1 MSYFNNEEERSNSD
15 VNSRLAV
22 ISPLEANF
30 SDIGSTVR
38 GMLLLYLSL
47 GVGLLV
53 GNLDLNAE
61 ESAGSVERTGKRFSR
76 VSGGYINQG
85 RSDVEAGGEFRVESF
100 ISQASIGYRSDSS
113 KEFSVGVGFRR
124 DAYDFGGFSGFSAT
138 NPWGNIDIL
147 SLAASTRWAFA
158 DDWSLLGIPMIR
170 VMAEDG
176 ADWSDSVSGGGLV
189 GFSYRVND
197 RLTIGPGFGALTQI
211 EDRLSVFPFIIVDWK
226 INDRLKLETGRGLG
240 ASQGPGLLLSYSLN
254 PSWSLL
260 AGGRLERL
268 RFRLSRQGPV
278 PNGVGEDRGAPLSFG
293 ARYSWM
299 RKGSVTVFGGFDVA
313 GELLVDNP
321 GGRELSS
328 SSYDPAPFFGVSANL
343 RF

>member
-1 MSYFNNEEERSNSD
+1 MSYFKYEEERSNSD
-15 VNSRLAV
+15 VNSRVAL
-22 ISPLEANF
+22 ISPMEANF
-30 SDIGSTVR
+30 SGVGSTVR
-38 GMLLLYLSL
+38 GMLPLYLSL
-47 GVGLLV
+47 GLGFLV
-53 GNLDLNAE
+53 GNLELNAE
-61 ESAGSVERTGKRFSR
+61 ESVGSVERTGSRFSR
-76 VSGGYINQG
+76 FSGGYINQG
-85 RSDVEAGGEFRVESF
+85 RSDLEAGGEFRVESF
-100 ISQASIGYRSDSS
+100 ISQASIGYRSHSS
-113 KEFSVGVGFRR
+113 KEFSIGVGFRR
-124 DAYDFGGFSGFSAT
+124 DAYDFGGGSGISAT
-138 NPWGNIDIL
+138 NPWGNIDTLGI
-147 SLAASTRWAFA
+147 AASTRWAFA

-170 VMAEDG
+170 VMAEEG

-211 EDRLSVFPFIIVDWK
+211 EDSLSVFPVIIVDWK

-268 RFRLSRQGPV
+268 RFRLSRRGPV
-278 PNGVGEDRGAPLSFG
+278 PNGVGEDRGAPLSIG

-313 GELLVDNP
+313 GELQVDNSA
-321 GGRELSS
+321 GRELTSS
-328 SSYDPAPFFGVSANL
+328 NYDPAPFFGISANL